1 MCLTRLAL
9 AQELS
14 RSGVDGGVPRAS
26 SAQSLN
32 ARGSSAG
39 LQAATPPPADA
50 DGLAALSD
58 RDLPFEFRVLEKA
71 LEDVCGTLEGAAAE
85 VEAEAH
91 PALDRLTQKVT
102 SATLERVKRV
112 KGAMTRVT
120 GRVASVRGE
129 IQRFLDDDSDMRDM
143 YLSRK
148 AAANAQLNMP
158 PPDADSPYAP
168 HTHGGYTHGG
178 GLALAVHDPLDDDAD
193 IQQLEDLLETYFA
206 QIDHAFNK
214 MKALDE
220 YVGSTEDY
228 INIDLDSH
236 RNQLIQIDLLLSFA
250 MFITSLFTLV
260 TGIFGMNLDSGLQD
274 NPRAFDQVAGIST
287 ALVICGFALF
297 VYICRRQRLIQIF

>member
-1 MCLTRLAL
+1 M
-9 AQELS
+9 E
-14 RSGVDGGVPRAS
+14 GGGLPRAS
-26 SAQSLN
+26 SSSASLAS
-32 ARGSSAG
+32 ARGG
-39 LQAATPPPADA
+39 LGAPLHAATPPPGDA

-71 LEDVCGTLEGAAAE
+71 LEDVCGTLEGAAGE

-91 PALDRLTQKVT
+91 PALDKLTQKVT

-148 AAANAQLNMP
+148 AAAQAAINMP
-158 PPDADSPYAP
+158 ADVDSPYAP
-168 HTHGGYTHGG
+168 HTHGGHGGYGG
-178 GLALAVHDPLDDDAD
+178 GLALAAHDPLDDDAD

-260 TGIFGMNLDSGLQD
+260 TGIFGMNLDSGLQT
-274 NPRAFDQVAGIST
+274 NPWVFDQVTCIST
-287 ALVICGFALF
+287 GLVVLGFALF
-297 VYICRRQRLIQIF
+297 VFICRRQRLIQIF